1 MSIRLRILVA
11 CLALT
16 VLTAALG
23 LFTLAGE
30 QRLGLLA
37 LRMYD
42 QAFMSVDFFRSAQA
56 DFVVLRSAFVA
67 KEPPGQTD
75 ALATKVVKD
84 LDVAIERATSTEARQ
99 MAIELRDRLLVIAAI
114 GPDAAALSQVDAA
127 APLFERGGEQFA
139 QDGFAFRLQAEQV
152 AHESQVTSE
161 IAIMASLIAALLIT
175 ASLTRSIV
183 PPLRRA
189 TTIASEIARG
199 NLDNDVTPRGSGEM
213 VMLLGALGV
222 MQAALAERQAAAR
235 QIEHMAHHDALTGLA
250 NRHGFSKALMQAVLD
265 ACRGMPFGLLLV
277 DLDRFKPINDTFGH
291 PVGDALLCA
300 VARRLGRCVRD
311 NDLVARLGG
320 DEFAVLSR
328 GGGPRRREQLARRIV
343 AALSMPFEL
352 EDHTVTI
359 GASVGTDDWREGG
372 EGEVLLRNAD
382 VALYE
387 AKAAGR
393 GSWRAF
399 DSASRASTGQECVGD
414 TVFSGNEETVCSY

>member
-1 MSIRLRILVA
+1 MSIRLRILLA

-23 LFTLAGE
+23 MFTLTGE
-30 QRLGLLA
+30 QRLGALA

-56 DFVVLRSAFVA
+56 DFVSLRSSLAA
-67 KEPPGQTD
+67 GEPPAHAA
-75 ALATKVVKD
+75 ALATRVVKD
-84 LDVAIERATSTEARQ
+84 LDVAIACATSLEARQ
-99 MAIELRDRLLVIAAI
+99 IATELRGRLLTIAAI
-114 GPDAAALSQVDAA
+114 GPEAALAQVDAA
-127 APLFERGGEQFA
+127 SPLFERGGEQFA

-152 AHESQVTSE
+152 AHDSQNTSE
-161 IAIMASLIAALLIT
+161 IAIAASLIVALLIT

-189 TTIASEIARG
+189 TGIATEIARG
-199 NLDNDVTPRGSGEM
+199 NLDNDVTPGGSGEM

-222 MQAALAERQAAAR
+222 MQAALTERQAAAT

-250 NRHGFSKALMQAVLD
+250 NRLGFTRALAQAVLE
-265 ACRGMPFGLLLV
+265 ARRGAPFGLLLV
-277 DLDRFKPINDTFGH
+277 DLDRFKPVNDTFGH

-300 VARRLGRCVRD
+300 VARRLGRCMRD
-311 NDLVARLGG
+311 NDLVVRLGG

-328 GGGPRRREQLARRIV
+328 GGGARRREQLARRIV
-343 AALSMPFEL
+343 ASLALPFDL
-352 EDHTVTI
+352 ENHTVTI
-359 GASVGTDDWREGG
+359 GASVGFDDWRAG
-372 EGEVLLRNAD
+372 EEEETLLRNAD
-382 VALYE
+382 VALYA

-399 DSASRASTGQECVGD
+399 QPASPTTSGQAGSAPLLEAGVTA
-414 TVFSGNEETVCSY
+414 